1 MLLRLKTIHVS
12 PWLRSPC
19 QYTQNEKHTL
29 PRVSPFT
36 LKTFKARNSSSTDS
50 DAFTLSE
57 TISHFRSYPCYLFVN
72 STQLTA
78 FITPRQGACE
88 QQLSQIDTEWR
99 EADAPLFTGPL
110 TFLPEPFLMPSQP
123 TCCKRAGRNK
133 WKIVFFPQHFDHWR
147 QFSSSSFFF
156 GHFNCVFTHDAQR
169 DGSSSET
176 KTRITK
182 CFLCLSLYFS
192 SLFLQYRLRTSSGV
206 PRTQF

>member
-133 WKIVFFPQHFDHWR
+133 WKIVFFLTLWPLKTVF
-147 QFSSSSFFF
+147 FLFFF
-156 GHFNCVFTHDAQR
+156 FWTLLLRFYAWCAKGWLLFR
-169 DGSSSET
+169 D
-176 KTRITK
+176 KNPDYKMFFMFI
-182 CFLCLSLYFS
+182 
-192 SLFLQYRLRTSSGV
+192 SLFQ
-206 PRTQF
+206 